1 MTELDHC
8 PACSVARQLTE
19 HRNTTAPDWT
29 ERRATLNYARIIAT
43 RTCPNYTPTTTE
55 ETA

>member
-1 MTELDHC
+1 MTDHC

-43 RTCPNYTPTTTE
+43 RTCPEYTPTTTATE
-55 ETA
+55 ADA

>member
-1 MTELDHC
+1 MTTDHC

-19 HRNTTAPDWT
+19 HRNTYTPNWT

-43 RTCPNYTPTTTE
+43 RTCPNYKPATTE
-55 ETA
+55 DTA